1 MNVTLRL
8 KDEVSLL
15 YPLIPTTLQT
25 PGHGGKPTSYGG
37 EDHVRKF
44 HQEDFQDED
53 DDKKK
58 SAYNGNSVQQQ
69 WTVVAAASI
78 ITVWMVLK

>member
-8 KDEVSLL
+8 KDEVCLL
-15 YPLIPTTLQT
+15 YPHIPTTLQT
-25 PGHGGKPTSYGG
+25 PGHGGKPKSCGG
-37 EDHVRKF
+37 EDHVRMF
-44 HQEDFQDED
+44 RQEDFQDED

-69 WTVVAAASI
+69 
-78 ITVWMVLK
+78 

>member
-1 MNVTLRL
+1 MNINVTLRL
-8 KDEVSLL
+8 KDKVCPL

-25 PGHGGKPTSYGG
+25 SGHGGKPTSCCG

-44 HQEDFQDED
+44 RQEDFQDED

-69 WTVVAAASI
+69 
-78 ITVWMVLK
+78 

>member
-1 MNVTLRL
+1 MTWSGYECNFEIEMQSICLCYTHLFL
-8 KDEVSLL
+8 
-15 YPLIPTTLQT
+15 PLCRPQ
-25 PGHGGKPTSYGG
+25 GHGGKPTSYGG
-37 EDHVRKF
+37 GKDHVRKS

-69 WTVVAAASI
+69 
-78 ITVWMVLK
+78 

>member
-1 MNVTLRL
+1 M
-8 KDEVSLL
+8 
-15 YPLIPTTLQT
+15 
-25 PGHGGKPTSYGG
+25 SYGGG

-58 SAYNGNSVQQQ
+58 METPYSNSE
-69 WTVVAAASI
+69 
-78 ITVWMVLK
+78 L

>member
-1 MNVTLRL
+1 MQSIYLCYTHLFL
-8 KDEVSLL
+8 
-15 YPLIPTTLQT
+15 PLCRPQ
-25 PGHGGKPTSYGG
+25 GHGGIPASYGGG

-69 WTVVAAASI
+69 
-78 ITVWMVLK
+78 